1 MRRTKPGLVAIL
13 SAALAVG
20 AAACGAGGGGGGSS
34 SQSSTAAVSVLYTS
48 DQVFDTP
55 ALTTKWWDSIAQQW
69 KKADPKVKLNLLPVG
84 GSETD
89 ELNKAAVDF
98 RSPSQT
104 ACVLELPTG
113 TVGEYAGSG
122 YLAPLNSYVNGP
134 SAPKMWT
141 EMPKVVQQMSTVG
154 GQVYAINSGNN
165 DSAIYYNKTMLA
177 KAGVKLPWKPT
188 NWQDILTA
196 AAMVKKANP
205 GVWPLWLESG
215 TPAADVGVLQGSA
228 NLLYGTS
235 TPQMFDSK
243 TGKWVVDSPGLRAT
257 LQFYKSMDQES
268 LGAPVSVLFSAA
280 ASGGPPNYLQEGKL
294 AIAIGSNWYS
304 GDWQPGFSAPWPKAA
319 NVMGVA
325 PIPTESGQAP
335 GIATT
340 LGGEAWVM
348 SKACQNKAAAWKF
361 IELAQSPANLLTTAI
376 WAGFIPPDPAL
387 GNTPEFIKS
396 SLFTQQFNAYQVDGR
411 PLPENTNFPVYVQ
424 ALNTA
429 TGDFAQNP
437 NTSVATAL
445 ANLRAI
451 VVQQLGA
458 SSVEVIK

>member
-1 MRRTKPGLVAIL
+1 MRRTKAGLVAVL
-13 SAALAVG
+13 STALAAS
-20 AAACGAGGGGGGSS
+20 AAACGGGGGSS
-34 SQSSTAAVSVLYTS
+34 SQSGTAAVSVLYTS

-55 ALTTKWWDSIAQQW
+55 ALTTKWWNSIAQQW
-69 KKADPKVKLNLLPVG
+69 KKADPKVKLDLLPVG
-84 GSETD
+84 GSETS

-98 RSPSQT
+98 RSASQT

-113 TVGEYAGSG
+113 TVSEYAGSG
-122 YLAPLNSYVNGP
+122 YLQSLNSYVAG
-134 SAPKMWT
+134 AKIWT
-141 EMPKVVQQMSTVG
+141 EQPKIVQQMSTVG

-205 GVWPLWLESG
+205 GVWPLWLVSG
-215 TPAADVGVLQGSA
+215 TPAADIGVLQGSA
-228 NLLYGTS
+228 NMLDGTS

-257 LQFYKSMDQES
+257 LQFYKTMDEQG
-268 LGAPVSVLFSAA
+268 LGAPVSELFSAA

-294 AIAIGSNWYS
+294 AIAIGSNWFS
-304 GDWQPGFSAPWPKAA
+304 GDWEPGFSAPWPQAP
-319 NVMGVA
+319 NVMGIT
-325 PIPTESGQAP
+325 PIPTNLGQAP

-361 IELAQSPANLLTTAI
+361 IQLAQSPQNLLTTAI
-376 WAGFIPPDPAL
+376 WAGFIPPDPPL
-387 GNTPEFIKS
+387 GNSPEFIKS
-396 SLFTQQFNAYQVDGR
+396 SLFTQQFNSYQIYGR
-411 PLPENTNFPVYVQ
+411 PVPSNTNYPVYVQ

-437 NTSVATAL
+437 NTSIATAL
-445 ANLRAI
+445 ANMKAI
-451 VVQQLGA
+451 ITQQLGPN
-458 SSVEVIK
+458 SVEVIK

>member
-1 MRRTKPGLVAIL
+1 MRRTKAGLAAIL
-13 SAALAVG
+13 STALAAG
-20 AAACGAGGGGGGSS
+20 LAACSGGGSGSS
-34 SQSSTAAVSVLYTS
+34 SQSATAPVTVLYTS

-55 ALTTKWWDSIAQQW
+55 ALTTKWWNSIAQQW
-69 KKADPKVKLNLLPVG
+69 KKANPNVKLILLPVG
-84 GSETD
+84 GSETA

-113 TVGEYAGSG
+113 TVGEFAGSG
-122 YLAPLNSYVNGP
+122 YLAPLDSYVTGP

-141 EMPKVVQQMSTVG
+141 EMPKVVQQMSSVDG
-154 GQVYAINSGNN
+154 HVYAINSGNN
-165 DSAIYYNKTMLA
+165 DSAIYYNKAMLA

-188 NWQDILTA
+188 NWQDILTT

-215 TPAADVGVLQGSA
+215 TPAADIGVLQGSA
-228 NLLYGTS
+228 NMLYGTS

-257 LQFYKSMDQES
+257 LQFYKTMDEEG
-268 LGAPVSVLFSAA
+268 LGAPISVLFSAA

-294 AIAIGSNWYS
+294 AIAVGSNWYS
-304 GDWQPGFSAPWPKAA
+304 GDWQPGFSAPWPQAA
-319 NVMGVA
+319 KVMGIT
-325 PIPTESGQAP
+325 PIPTEFGQAP

-340 LGGEAWVM
+340 LGGEVFVM

-361 IELAQSPANLLTTAI
+361 IELAQTPANLLTTAI
-376 WAGFIPPDPAL
+376 GAGFIPPDPAL

-396 SLFTQQFNAYQVDGR
+396 ALFTQQFNSYQVAGR
-411 PLPENTNFPVYVQ
+411 PLPQNTNFPVYVQ

-445 ANLRAI
+445 ANLKAI
-451 VVQQLGA
+451 VTTQLGA
-458 SSVEVIK
+458 NSVEVIK